1 VNSASVPVLSVRLER
16 SWANQPDS
24 TFPQSPGIILEVFV
38 TFFRLLPATSVLSM
52 NCDETIRFSDSNNE
66 LLSTWLFTKTCA
78 QCDSP
83 GIRFK
88 HWEKAIRAF
97 CLRVIHSAVLR
108 KTRDREQLLFVCTQ
122 KKPPLRA
129 VRLKSWFGHAFLA
142 GALTFT
148 LALASRRLLRA
159 TRRFFFSALLYCLPI
174 NKSLY
179 ITDTLR
185 LFNGL

>member
-24 TFPQSPGIILEVFV
+24 TFPQSPGIILEAFV

-66 LLSTWLFTKTCA
+66 LLSTWLFTKNHFSCGA
-78 QCDSP
+78 PDIRSSQCS
-83 GIRFK
+83 
-88 HWEKAIRAF
+88 KAVCIF
-97 CLRVIHSAVLR
+97 HTRVIHRHAR
-108 KTRDREQLLFVCTQ
+108 AKCRRGEQLLHVSTRKNRPCG
-122 KKPPLRA
+122 A
-129 VRLKSWFGHAFLA
+129 VRLKSLSGQAFLA
-142 GALTFT
+142 GALTFA